1 MSLQHLFKGFSRQ
14 WFYDLGCA
22 TFLGTG
28 LMGLVMAFA
37 MSFAPRVEPL
47 TILTG
52 LTIISTAIACAWQLN
67 RISAIEGAH
76 IIPHYI
82 NRILGQCTL
91 VFISAIGLSYLVLL
105 NAEYTDLFG
114 LLGIIA
120 SWGMAFVYVCIKW
133 PRAFFLSI
141 IAYLIMPWL
150 PDLYA
155 VMSMSLWLKSIISWA
170 LVPIFGAL
178 ILRHYQQP
186 AWHVE
191 ARSVYLNGLEM
202 GFYWFP
208 QVNGGRLS
216 NWLERQLH
224 PMSFFIGPMLT
235 VLILILP
242 CLVLV
247 MDVVTQTMGID
258 LPIHFILLQC
268 VIVSCSL
275 VHWSRIQRWR
285 SVELLLVMP
294 GYSGRSGM
302 RDAFYM
308 AQNRFITLITLG
320 VALVTLGI
328 LLMRGDFHLVIWL
341 HISLAAYWSSAFMLG
356 IGSACKTA
364 LHISSTIIL
373 VIILSAWIMGTL
385 AMFGDGQFSYWW
397 LGTDLIACVF
407 AYGALIWGKR
417 KLWQRDILA

>member
-1 MSLQHLFKGFSRQ
+1 MSPQYLLKGFTRQ

-28 LMGLVMAFA
+28 FMGLVLAFA
-37 MSFAPRVEPL
+37 MSFAPREEPL

-67 RISAIEGAH
+67 RISATEGAH

-82 NRILGQCTL
+82 SRILGQCAL

-105 NAEYTDLFG
+105 NAGYTDLLG
-114 LLGIIA
+114 LLGVIA
-120 SWGMAFVYVCIKW
+120 SWGMAFVYLCIKW
-133 PRAFFLSI
+133 PRVFFLSV

-155 VMSMSLWLKSIISWA
+155 VISMSLWLNLIISWA
-170 LVPIFGAL
+170 LVPILGAL
-178 ILRHYQQP
+178 IFRHYQQP

-208 QVNGGRLS
+208 QFNGGRFS
-216 NWLERQLH
+216 RWIERQLH

-235 VLILILP
+235 MLILILP
-242 CLVLV
+242 CLVFLI
-247 MDVVTQTMGID
+247 DVFAQTMEIN
-258 LPIHFILLQC
+258 LPIYFILLQC

-285 SVELLLVMP
+285 SVELLLVLP

-302 RDAFYM
+302 RDAFCM
-308 AQNRFITLITLG
+308 AQNRFIALITLG
-320 VALVTLGI
+320 VALVTFGI

-341 HISLAAYWSSAFMLG
+341 HISLAAYWSSGFMLG
-356 IGSACKTA
+356 IGSACRTA
-364 LHISSTIIL
+364 LHISSTIML

-385 AMFGDGQFSYWW
+385 AMFSEGQFSFWW
-397 LGTDLIACVF
+397 LITDLIACVL
-407 AYGALIWGKR
+407 AYGALKWGKY
-417 KLWQRDILA
+417 KLWQREIIA